1 MVTFEYTA
9 HKKGSD
15 ELVKAEV
22 EAESERAAAKLLM
35 NQGLFPI
42 SIETKDN
49 SSLLD
54 KAGIG
59 KHVRAKDR
67 IIFTRQLSTLINAG
81 LPLAQSLRTVQEQMA
96 NKTLKEILGKVVA
109 SVESGKTLSAA
120 FAEFPDTFN
129 TIYVSLVAAG
139 EASGTL
145 DKTLE
150 RLASQQEK
158 DAAILS
164 KIRSALVYPIIV
176 LGVIVAVLIFMLT
189 TVLPQVGSLYDD
201 LGKELPLLTNI
212 LLAVSTFIVKFWPLV
227 VIALIGL
234 FLYLRTWFKTE
245 QGRRV
250 ADTLKLDMPIFGR
263 IFRKV
268 YMARFSRTLGTLLAS
283 GIPMLEALRIV
294 KDAINN
300 VKVAE
305 AIDHAVTGVKGGK
318 ALSSTLEHQETFI
331 SLVPQMIRIGEQ
343 SGAIDSMLERVATY
357 FENEVDEEVK
367 NLSTTI
373 EPVLMVVLGLTVGG
387 VIAAV
392 LLPVYSLVGSG
403 GIDNLK

>member
-49 SSLLD
+49 TSLFD

-96 NKTLKEILGKVVA
+96 NKTLKEILAKVVA

-189 TVLPQVGSLYDD
+189 TVLPQVGGGRLRA
-201 LGKELPLLTNI
+201 I
-212 LLAVSTFIVKFWPLV
+212 AVSLGQPGRRR
-227 VIALIGL
+227 AGGL
-234 FLYLRTWFKTE
+234 ACRRRACLCDRTAVAGARGDRRTW
-245 QGRRV
+245 QAMGR
-250 ADTLKLDMPIFGR
+250 
-263 IFRKV
+263 
-268 YMARFSRTLGTLLAS
+268 
-283 GIPMLEALRIV
+283 
-294 KDAINN
+294 
-300 VKVAE
+300 
-305 AIDHAVTGVKGGK
+305 
-318 ALSSTLEHQETFI
+318 LS
-331 SLVPQMIRIGEQ
+331 
-343 SGAIDSMLERVATY
+343 
-357 FENEVDEEVK
+357 
-367 NLSTTI
+367 
-373 EPVLMVVLGLTVGG
+373 
-387 VIAAV
+387 
-392 LLPVYSLVGSG
+392 
-403 GIDNLK
+403 